1 MKLEERIFII
11 SHYWLCEIKLINFNH
26 ANHHPDSFDSFTR

>member
-1 MKLEERIFII
+1 MNSDERMFII

-26 ANHHPDSFDSFTR
+26 ADHHPNSFDSFIR